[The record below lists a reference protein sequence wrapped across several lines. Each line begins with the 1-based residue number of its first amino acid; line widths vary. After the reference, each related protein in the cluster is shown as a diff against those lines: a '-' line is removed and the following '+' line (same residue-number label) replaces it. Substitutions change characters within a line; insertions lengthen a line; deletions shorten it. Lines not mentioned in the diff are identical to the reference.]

1 MMKNRRTNNTQLAS
15 DLLRGHWLL
24 HNAEAL
30 LPFATTFL
38 NRDDISK
45 TELQEYQPLFY
56 TSSGDFDDLDQ
67 SPESSDK
74 KVVVIPMHGALTKYW
89 SCSTVGT
96 LDLAS
101 DLLDYASDD
110 NVVGFILDIDS
121 PGGAA
126 NAIAPMLQAIK
137 EIQKLGKPIIAHC
150 DFCASAALWIAS
162 QCDAVM
168 LDNRLSEIGSIG
180 AYASI
185 LDNRENLQTGEKIIT
200 VYADE
205 SEDKNKAVREALE
218 GKYETLKAELSDL
231 VAEFRAAVK
240 SARPNLQTD
249 AEGVMTGAMFRCD
262 QGVKIGLADG
272 MMTLKEC
279 VENVFI
285 RAEFK

>member
-1 MMKNRRTNNTQLAS
+1 MKNRRTNNTQLAS

-30 LPFATTFL
+30 LPFARPFL
-38 NRDDISK
+38 NREDVSRI
-45 TELQEYQPLFY
+45 ELQEYQPLFY
-56 TSSGDFDDLDQ
+56 NQNGDFDDLDQ
-67 SPESSDK
+67 APESSDR
-74 KVVVIPMHGALTKYW
+74 KVIVIPMHGALTKYW

-96 LDLAS
+96 LDLAL
-101 DLLDYASDD
+101 DLLDYAHDD
-110 NVVGFILDIDS
+110 TVVGFVLDIDS
-121 PGGAA
+121 PGGAG

-137 EIQKLGKPIIAHC
+137 EIQKLGKPVIAHC

-168 LDNRLSEIGSIG
+168 MDNSFSEIGSLG

-218 GKYETLKAELSDL
+218 GKYETLKAELSEL
-231 VAEFRAAVK
+231 VADFRTAVK
-240 SARPNLQTD
+240 SGRPNLQTEV
-249 AEGVMTGAMFRCD
+249 EGVMTGAMFRA
-262 QGVKIGLADG
+262 GKAVEIGLADG
-272 MMTLKEC
+272 MMTLQEC

>member
-1 MMKNRRTNNTQLAS
+1 MRNRRTNNTQLAI

-30 LPFATTFL
+30 LPFAKPFL
-38 NRDDISK
+38 DREDTSRIN
-45 TELQEYQPLFY
+45 LQEYQPLFY
-56 TSSGDFDDLDQ
+56 NQNGDFDDLDQ
-67 SPESSDK
+67 ATESTDK

-96 LDLAS
+96 LDLAL
-101 DLLDYASDD
+101 DLLDYAHDD
-110 NVVGFILDIDS
+110 SVVGFVLDIDS
-121 PGGAA
+121 PGGAG

-137 EIQKLGKPIIAHC
+137 EIQTTGKPIIAHC
-150 DFCASAALWIAS
+150 DFCASAALWIAT

-168 LDNRLSEIGSIG
+168 MDNSFSEIGSLG
-180 AYASI
+180 AYTSI

-205 SEDKNKAVREALE
+205 SGDKNKAVREALE
-218 GKYETLKAELSDL
+218 GKYETLKAELSEL
-231 VAEFRAAVK
+231 VADFRSAVQHG
-240 SARPNLQTD
+240 RPNLQTEV
-249 AEGVMTGAMFRCD
+249 EGVMTGAMFRAD
-262 QGVKIGLADG
+262 RAVEIGLADG
-272 MMTLKEC
+272 MMTLQEC